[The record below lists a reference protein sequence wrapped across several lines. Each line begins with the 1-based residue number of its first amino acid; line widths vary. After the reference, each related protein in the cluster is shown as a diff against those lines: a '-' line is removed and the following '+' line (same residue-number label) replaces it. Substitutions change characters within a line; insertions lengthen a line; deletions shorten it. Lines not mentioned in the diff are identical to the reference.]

1 MAKSKSIVSAL
12 LVMLLWGSL
21 FSFVKLGYGAYGVAS
36 TGDIL
41 FFAGVRF
48 IICGALICVFAF
60 IRNRRSFIPIKTTIV
75 PVLCAGLFSIVLH
88 YAFTYLGLSLTDSS
102 KTAILKQVGV
112 LFYVC
117 FSWLFFKDDRVTW
130 KKIIGA
136 VLGFAGIIAIS
147 SDGGNVSFSIGD
159 AFIIAASFCT
169 VFANIIS
176 KRVFKSVDPIV
187 STGVSQLFGGIVLL
201 VAGAILGGSMSFS
214 FNFEALIM
222 VYICIASIISYCIW
236 FTVVKNGELSK
247 LFIIKFAEPVFAA
260 IFGAIL
266 LGENIFRPEYA
277 ISFLLI
283 AAGIYISN
291 K

>member
-1 MAKSKSIVSAL
+1 MAKSKTVLSAL

-21 FSFVKLGYGAYGVAS
+21 FSFVKLGYGAYGIAS

-41 FFAGVRF
+41 FFAGMRF
-48 IICGALICVFAF
+48 LICGALICVFAF
-60 IRNRRSFIPIKTTIV
+60 FRNRKSFVPVKSATV

-102 KTAILKQVGV
+102 KTAILKQIGV

-117 FSWLFFKDDRVTW
+117 FSWVFFRDDRVTW
-130 KKIIGA
+130 KKILGA

-147 SDGGNVSFSIGD
+147 SGAGKVSFSFGD
-159 AFIIAASFCT
+159 ALIVAASFCT
-169 VFANIIS
+169 VAANIIS
-176 KRVFKSVDPIV
+176 KRVFRTVEPIV

-201 VAGAILGGSMSFS
+201 VVGTLLGGKMSFS
-214 FNFEALIM
+214 FNSSAFIM
-222 VYICIASIISYCIW
+222 IYICIASIISYCIW
-236 FTVVKNGELSK
+236 FIIVKSGELSK

-260 IFGAIL
+260 VFGALL
-266 LGENIFRPEYA
+266 LGENIFRPQYA

-283 AAGIYISN
+283 AAGICISN